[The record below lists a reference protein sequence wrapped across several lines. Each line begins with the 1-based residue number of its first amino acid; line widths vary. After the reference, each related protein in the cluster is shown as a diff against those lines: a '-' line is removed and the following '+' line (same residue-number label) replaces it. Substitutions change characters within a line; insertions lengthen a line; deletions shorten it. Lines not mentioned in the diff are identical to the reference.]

1 MKRTAHLPTSIW
13 PRQYPTA
20 SDRTLT
26 VIRAVSF
33 EFSQAIAAAHRYEE
47 LRLKS
52 RACHDPDSSPARRV
66 YLEFYSDR

>member
-1 MKRTAHLPTSIW
+1 MKRAAHLPTSVW

-20 SDRTLT
+20 SDQALTFIRT
-26 VIRAVSF
+26 VSF

-47 LRLKS
+47 LRFKS
-52 RACHDPDSSPARRV
+52 RAWHDPDSYPARRV